1 MDCRVGPA
9 LFASMFLTGMF
20 RIPNATGDVHV
31 STSHVSTSHVST
43 SHVSTSHVSTL
54 LHESLFVS
62 LFLTGMFRIPN
73 VTGDVHVSTSH
84 VSTLLHELPSR
95 RTRSV
100 LAQNVLSCTCAG
112 LCTSKRRGICV
123 VSVPSM

>member
-31 STSHVSTSHVST
+31 STSHVST
-43 SHVSTSHVSTL
+43 L

-73 VTGDVHVSTSH
+73 VTGDVP
-84 VSTLLHELPSR
+84 VSTLLHESLPSR

-100 LAQNVLSCTCAG
+100 LAQNVPSCTCAG
-112 LCTSKRRGICV
+112 LCTSKRPGICV